1 MFFKAICIILQEYQV
16 ALLQGYIEQ
25 IKDILK
31 ETFNSEKEII
41 YNKAVNQI
49 VPMCIWKL
57 NENESFVQM
66 NQNIV
71 SLSCNNTE
79 ERLEIIGITS
89 CPKFYF
95 YLLERFSSLKSLGPH
110 IKYTVQKA
118 NFTLPF

>member
-16 ALLQGYIEQ
+16 ALLQGYIDQ

-31 ETFNSEKEII
+31 TTFNSEKDIT
-41 YNKAVNQI
+41 YNKALNQI

-57 NENESFVQM
+57 DENESFVKM

-71 SLSCNNTE
+71 SLSCKDTE

-89 CPKFYF
+89 CPLFYF
-95 YLLERFSSLKSLGPH
+95 FFFNNE
-110 IKYTVQKA
+110 
-118 NFTLPF
+118 N

>member
-16 ALLQGYIEQ
+16 ALLQGYIDK

-31 ETFNSEKEII
+31 TTFNSEKDIT

-57 NENESFVQM
+57 NENESFVKM

-71 SLSCNNTE
+71 SLGCKDTE

-95 YLLERFSSLKSLGPH
+95 FLFYN
-110 IKYTVQKA
+110 V
-118 NFTLPF
+118 N

>member
-79 ERLEIIGITS
+79 E
-89 CPKFYF
+89 
-95 YLLERFSSLKSLGPH
+95 
-110 IKYTVQKA
+110 
-118 NFTLPF
+118 

>member
-16 ALLQGYIEQ
+16 ALLQGYIDK

-31 ETFNSEKEII
+31 TTFNSEKDIT

-57 NENESFVQM
+57 DENESFVQM

-71 SLSCNNTE
+71 SLSCKETE
-79 ERLEIIGITS
+79 KRLEIIGITS
-89 CPKFYF
+89 CPIFYF
-95 YLLERFSSLKSLGPH
+95 PFS
-110 IKYTVQKA
+110 YNV
-118 NFTLPF
+118 N

>member
-89 CPKFYF
+89 CPKLYFLFYN
-95 YLLERFSSLKSLGPH
+95 
-110 IKYTVQKA
+110 V
-118 NFTLPF
+118 N

>member
-16 ALLQGYIEQ
+16 ALLQGYIDQ

-31 ETFNSEKEII
+31 TTFNSEKDIT

-57 NENESFVQM
+57 NENESFVKM

-71 SLSCNNTE
+71 SLGCKDTE
-79 ERLEIIGITS
+79 EVESYPCI
-89 CPKFYF
+89 
-95 YLLERFSSLKSLGPH
+95 FSSYVSDSPLSLSKP
-110 IKYTVQKA
+110 IF
-118 NFTLPF
+118 FTDT

>member
-16 ALLQGYIEQ
+16 ALLQGYIDK

-31 ETFNSEKEII
+31 TMFNSEKDIT

-57 NENESFVQM
+57 NENESFVKM

-79 ERLEIIGITS
+79 ERLEIIGITNCS
-89 CPKFYF
+89 KFYF
-95 YLLERFSSLKSLGPH
+95 YF
-110 IKYTVQKA
+110 IM
-118 NFTLPF
+118 